1 MKRTI
6 NKPKKKSHKKKLEI
20 KKNSKPLNKTKKDE
34 RNLTEVINK
43 RYNSL
48 IFIVIILYVVILGR
62 VFYLQII
69 KENDYKESLAMATE
83 KTVESTSAPR
93 GRIYDRNY
101 NLLVDNEGVK
111 TIYYKKQNGITN
123 KEEIELAYTVADNIN
138 LDYSKVNE
146 NRLKTF
152 YYKGHYKE
160 CKKKITDKEWEEY
173 NKRKLNDKDIE
184 KLIYERLDEE
194 ISTYDERDKKAAYIY
209 YLMNKGYSYA
219 EKVIKNKDV
228 SEEEYAYISENIDNL
243 KGFNTKLDWER
254 VYLYGD
260 TFKSILGNVSSNN
273 QGIPSELAEIYLKK
287 GYSLDDRVGISYLEY
302 QYENYLKGTKAKYR
316 LLSDNSYELV
326 SEGKRGSDIVLT
338 IDINL
343 QKHLEEILSNEVY
356 NAKGEA
362 GTTYYNRSFAVIA
375 DPNTGEILGMSSRPN
390 FNPNNYKDYSTE
402 VINRNMAIWA
412 SYEPGSTFKI
422 LTVSAAD
429 NEGKVDLLKDTFYD
443 GGSVNVDGAR
453 IKCWKAGGHGAQTFL
468 EVVQNS
474 CNPGFVELGR
484 RLGKETLFDYI
495 NKFGYGKKTG
505 IDLNGEGSGILFN
518 LDKVGPVELATT
530 AFGQGV
536 SVTAIQQVAAVSAAI
551 NGGTLYKPYIVK
563 RITEHE
569 TGQIIKE
576 IEPTKVRENIVTKET
591 SEKVRMT
598 LESVVSLG
606 TGRNSYIDGYRV
618 GGKTGTAQKVNNGV
632 YMHGNYIVSF
642 IGFMPA
648 NDPKIVVYLAIDN
661 PKGVT
666 QYGGTV
672 SAPIVKNILEDAIS
686 ALNIKKQEG
695 GTDKK
700 YQWYDQKYYTVE
712 DVVGLTKKEAASK
725 LKSFTIEYSGS
736 GDKVINQSPEA
747 GSRIPEY
754 SSIRL
759 YLD

>member
-1 MKRTI
+1 MFSKNIHKR
-6 NKPKKKSHKKKLEI
+6 I
-20 KKNSKPLNKTKKDE
+20 KIVL
-34 RNLTEVINK
+34 L
-43 RYNSL
+43 
-48 IFIVIILYVVILGR
+48 IVIIVFIIIIAK
-62 VFYLQII
+62 VFYIEVI
-69 KENDYKESLAMATE
+69 DYKKLNKLANGLWSRNLPIEAD
-83 KTVESTSAPR
+83 R
-93 GRIYDRNY
+93 GKI
-101 NLLVDNEGVK
+101 
-111 TIYYKKQNGITN
+111 
-123 KEEIELAYTVADNIN
+123 YTVDGELLAGNVTTTSLVFIPNQIKDKN
-138 LDYSKVNE
+138 LVAEQISKV
-146 NRLKTF
+146 L
-152 YYKGHYKE
+152 GVSKE
-160 CKKKITDKEWEEY
+160 
-173 NKRKLNDKDIE
+173 DIE
-184 KLIYERLDEE
+184 KHIYKKTMMERVHPEGRRLSYE
-194 ISTYDERDKKAAYIY
+194 IADQINSFHFDGV
-209 YLMNKGYSYA
+209 YLLKESKREYTHNEMLSHVLGY
-219 EKVIKNKDV
+219 VG
-228 SEEEYAYISENIDNL
+228 IDNQGL
-243 KGFNTKLDWER
+243 SGLELQYDDILTGEYGGVQYFSDAKGNNLDR
-254 VYLYGD
+254 NSVYVEPEDGLD
-260 TFKSILGNVSSNN
+260 
-273 QGIPSELAEIYLKK
+273 IYLT
-287 GYSLDDRVGISYLEY
+287 V
-302 QYENYLKGTKAKYR
+302 N
-316 LLSDNSYELV
+316 YELQSSIERELDNIV
-326 SEGKRGSDIVLT
+326 TKYNPEGAWTL
-338 IDINL
+338 
-343 QKHLEEILSNEVY
+343 
-356 NAKGEA
+356 AM
-362 GTTYYNRSFAVIA
+362 

-422 LTVSAAD
+422 LTVSAAV

-505 IDLNGEGSGILFN
+505 IDLNGESSGILFN

-606 TGRNSYIDGYRV
+606 TGRNAYIDGYRV

-648 NDPKIVVYLAIDN
+648 NDPKVVVYLAIDN

-672 SAPIVKNILEDAIS
+672 HALLSENYRFTFIL
-686 ALNIKKQEG
+686 
-695 GTDKK
+695 
-700 YQWYDQKYYTVE
+700 
-712 DVVGLTKKEAASK
+712 
-725 LKSFTIEYSGS
+725 
-736 GDKVINQSPEA
+736 
-747 GSRIPEY
+747 
-754 SSIRL
+754 
-759 YLD
+759 